1 MFGVMRTLGLA
12 FGLLGGVF
20 ASQGPEFSQQYGQRL
35 GGAIDELRRVVAAFD
50 ADAARAG
57 QNRDAAV
64 ARMRT
69 DADGFIRDRGEAARV
84 DAERLG
90 RLERQRTAFT
100 EAKGPLARLAA
111 IALEPDYALARAT
124 YVDYRPAVP
133 TTEEG
138 LLTALVGFLAG
149 WGVFRLL
156 TSGVRRLGEM
166 RAVRRAARPQPA

>member
-1 MFGVMRTLGLA
+1 MFGVLRTLGLA
-12 FGLLGGVF
+12 FGLLGGVI
-20 ASQGPEFSQQYGQRL
+20 ASQGPEFSQQYAQRL
-35 GGAIDELRRVVAAFD
+35 GGTVDELRRVVASFD

-57 QNRDAAV
+57 QNRDGAV

-69 DADGFIRDRGEAARV
+69 DADGFIRDRGEAARA

-90 RLERQRTAFT
+90 RLERQRTAFA
-100 EAKGPLARLAA
+100 EAKGPLARLGA
-111 IALEPDYALARAT
+111 IALEPDQALARAT

-138 LLTALVGFLAG
+138 FLTALVGFLVG

-156 TSGVRRLGEM
+156 TSGARRLRDM
-166 RAVRRAARPQPA
+166 RAARRTGRPQPA